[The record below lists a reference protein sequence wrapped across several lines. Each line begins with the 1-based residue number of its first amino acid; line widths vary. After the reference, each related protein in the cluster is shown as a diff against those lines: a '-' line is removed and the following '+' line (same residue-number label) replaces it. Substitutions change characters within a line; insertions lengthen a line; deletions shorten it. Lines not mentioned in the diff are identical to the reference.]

1 MEKSTFPP
9 DILEKARLIKFL
21 LLDVDG
27 VMTDGTIYLD
37 SEGRE
42 TKAFN
47 IYDGS
52 GIHHIKR
59 FGVQVGIITGRESK
73 IVSIRAKELGITEVH
88 QKILNKIKVYEKI
101 LSKYGLKDEETAY
114 MGDDVI
120 DLPVLERVGLSVS
133 VPNAH
138 PEVIKKV
145 DWVTRKEGGRGAVR
159 ELTDLLFIARTPE
172 GTHPL
177 EGISFQ

>member
-1 MEKSTFPP
+1 MKTAGRGMKSVPRK
-9 DILEKARLIKFL
+9 ILEKAGRIKFL

-37 SEGRE
+37 ADGRE

-52 GIHHIKR
+52 GIHLVRKA
-59 FGVQVGIITGRESK
+59 GVEVGIVTGRQSP
-73 IVSIRAKELGITEVH
+73 IVDFRARELGITEVY
-88 QKILNKIKVYEKI
+88 QRILDKVKIYDDL
-101 LSKYGLKDEETAY
+101 LRKYRLQDSEMAY

-120 DLPVLERVGLSVS
+120 DLPILKRAGLSVA

-138 PEVIKKV
+138 PEVKDSV
-145 DWVTRKEGGRGAVR
+145 DWITRKAGGYGAVR
-159 ELTDLLFIARTPE
+159 EVTDLLLAARKPRNRA
-172 GTHPL
+172 
-177 EGISFQ
+177 